1 MPKILSYT
9 PPWLARP
16 SPGSGIF
23 SETLS
28 PLSSGS
34 PSRNGAEA
42 ARTNGNSS
50 NHGYEG
56 PCRLLAHRGTEI
68 FAVAGNKIRWADLR
82 RVKDDWHE
90 ATNGQSKTR
99 NSNKRPV
106 HRELAVPVFHEIR
119 QIIIS
124 PSEQFLAVVTKH
136 TIHIAVLPDSS
147 HLREIDRSP
156 LKLKTYQLGP
166 TTHVIPQP
174 PLISALWH
182 PLAASTTN
190 TDCLV
195 TITGEAALRVWELD
209 RMNHWSFDKPALAI
223 DLKKL
228 ADGRSYQDDFE
239 PTSFGKSR
247 GFSADSFDMDVASAC
262 FGGSG
267 LEEEDGWAAMTL
279 WVSMRNGDLYALCPL
294 LPSRWR
300 ASSTTVPALT
310 TSVVSKM
317 SCIEEGGLVAEERQ
331 TIRQQYEWVQQLDQ
345 DNPSAEPGHNDETR
359 QRPTSLNQIP
369 KLQGPFEIDIG
380 NEAEELDVKD
390 IFVIAPKLDV
400 EELLSEDEEYFARI
414 SELAQDSSDA
424 TIVCIATMEGNVH
437 VLLDVEGVSGQW
449 LPKSTSGTFVVP
461 EPDFKELLLV
471 ESVLSDSAS
480 EKMDEHDWPMFAGDP
495 LSRYNVYLTT
505 AREVKFLSLAEW
517 ASRLDDELFLPPTR
531 DERLEFR
538 VRTVCEGT
546 SVLQESIVNLE
557 LEELKKSS
565 TGLSAP
571 IVFEDQELGYMLLSM
586 LPGQPYAACFDQ
598 LEFSSNALALGI
610 RAESPELTSWDLS
623 QLRESSPAN
632 EMLTAPHDPYDP
644 PRIFYEQ
651 PTAPLKHFLTLNVP
665 QRQRLT
671 LKQEIKLSPAT
682 MNIMTSA
689 HRIISGQTSQL
700 EDAAADLFRR
710 CERLRE
716 DLSDQ
721 VKTMSELAERMQH
734 ISTGGADS
742 DVAVA
747 RPSLGSRIDGARE
760 RQRSL
765 NERHEALRRKVARA
779 GTSGRELSAKELVWA
794 REISDMAQGIHVD
807 INEPDGE
814 YHEDRVNDSNGDLDD
829 RLEKVSADR
838 GLLCLRTH

>member
-1 MPKILSYT
+1 MPKILSHT

-16 SPGSGIF
+16 SPGSAIF

-42 ARTNGNSS
+42 ARANGNSS
-50 NHGYEG
+50 DHGYQG
-56 PCRLLAHRGTEI
+56 PRRLVAHRGTEI

-82 RVKDDWHE
+82 RVKEDWQE
-90 ATNGQSKTR
+90 ATNGQSKSR
-99 NSNKRPV
+99 NSNRRTV
-106 HRELAVPVFHEIR
+106 HRELAVPVFHTIR
-119 QIIIS
+119 QIVIS
-124 PSEQFLAVVTKH
+124 PSEQFLAILTKH

-195 TITGEAALRVWELD
+195 TITSEAALRVWELD
-209 RMNHWSFDKPALAI
+209 RMNHWSFDKPAFAV

-247 GFSADSFDMDVASAC
+247 GFSADSFDMEVASAC

-294 LPSRWR
+294 LPSKWR
-300 ASSTTVPALT
+300 ASCTTVPALT

-317 SCIEEGGLVAEERQ
+317 SCIEEGALGDEERQ
-331 TIRQQYEWVQQLDQ
+331 NIRQQYEWVQQMDQ
-345 DNPSAEPGHNDETR
+345 DNPFAEPGDNDGTR
-359 QRPTSLNQIP
+359 QRPASPHHIP
-369 KLQGPFEIDIG
+369 KLQGPFEVDIG
-380 NEAEELDVKD
+380 NEAEELNVSDV
-390 IFVIAPKLDV
+390 FVIAPKLDV
-400 EELLSEDEEYFARI
+400 EEFLSEDEEYFARI
-414 SELAQDSSDA
+414 SEIAQDSSDA

-437 VLLDVEGVSGQW
+437 VLLDIEGVSGQW
-449 LPKSTSGTFVVP
+449 LPNSASGTFAVP

-471 ESVLSDSAS
+471 ESVLFNSAS
-480 EKMDEHDWPMFAGDP
+480 EDMDEYEWPMFTGDP
-495 LSRYNVYLTT
+495 LSRYNMYLTT
-505 AREVKFLSLAEW
+505 AREVKFLSLAEL
-517 ASRLDDELFLPPTR
+517 ASRLDDELFLPATR
-531 DERLEFR
+531 DERLDFR
-538 VRTVCEGT
+538 VKTVCEGT
-546 SVLQESIVNLE
+546 SVLQESILNFE
-557 LEELKKSS
+557 LEELTRTS

-571 IVFEDQELGYMLLSM
+571 AVFEDQELGYMLLSM
-586 LPGQPYAACFDQ
+586 LPGQPYAACLDQ
-598 LEFSSNALALGI
+598 PEFSSNALALGI
-610 RAESPELTSWDLS
+610 RAESPELTLWDLS

-632 EMLTAPHDPYDP
+632 EMLAAPHEPYNP
-644 PRIFYEQ
+644 SRIFYEQ

-689 HRIISGQTSQL
+689 HRIISGQSSQL

-716 DLSDQ
+716 DLSNQ
-721 VKTMSELAERMQH
+721 VKTMSELADRMQH
-734 ISTGGADS
+734 VRSGGADS

-747 RPSLGSRIDGARE
+747 KPSLESRIDGARE

-765 NERHEALRRKVARA
+765 NERHEDLRRKVARA
-779 GTSGRELSAKELVWA
+779 GKSGKDLSAKELVWS
-794 REISDMAQGIHVD
+794 REISDMAMEIHVD
-807 INEPDGE
+807 IDETDGE
-814 YHEDRVNDSNGDLDD
+814 HNEDLVDGSSGNLDD
-829 RLEKVSADR
+829 RLDKVSADR
-838 GLLCLRTH
+838 GLPCLRTH